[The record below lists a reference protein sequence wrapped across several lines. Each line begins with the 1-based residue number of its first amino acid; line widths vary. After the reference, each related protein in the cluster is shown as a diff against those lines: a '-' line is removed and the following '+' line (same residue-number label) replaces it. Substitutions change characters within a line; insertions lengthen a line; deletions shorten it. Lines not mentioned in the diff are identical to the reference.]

1 MAMTTGLA
9 VASDAGIVPIHVAVS
24 GRARLKVVGLD
35 RNAEFA
41 QTLERRLPGRSGI
54 LAVTANV
61 RTGNLLVRFDPE
73 RSVEGIIQAVVAVL
87 GDYQG
92 KPDAQET
99 APASNVVRFPEMLT
113 GKIRDGGGLPEADL
127 LDAPPHVLTREQML
141 WRLETTQEG
150 GLSAA
155 EAAARLARYGPNALP
170 HTPPRAAFDMLLDQV
185 KGLPALLLLGSAVL
199 SVATGGLADAV
210 VILSVVALNA
220 GIGYR
225 SEAEAERT
233 IEALGHLVPS
243 APLVLRDGAVREVAS
258 DDIVPGDVLTLVPG
272 TLIASDARVIEA
284 KDLTIDESALT
295 GESMPSAKSIARVAR
310 AETPLAERTNMVF
323 KGTAVTG
330 GAGMAAVVATAERTE
345 LGRIQSLVSDA
356 RPPETPMQQQLDIMG
371 KQLVWLSLGACG
383 LVFSLGLL
391 RGFGLL
397 QMLRS
402 SVSLAVAAV
411 PEGLPTVAT
420 VTLALGIRTM
430 RTHNVLIRRLDA
442 IETLG
447 AVSVVCLDKTG
458 TLTLN
463 RMSAVAVANAREVFE
478 VADGQIQRNDAGS
491 GASANGELRKL
502 LETCVLCSEVE
513 IESDGEHVSLKGSPT
528 ETALIGLAQVAG
540 VNVRQLRG
548 RQPLL
553 NMDRRT
559 EQHRFMMT
567 THVGEDGYPFTAVK
581 GSPGEV
587 LELCTAFLDSGAMR
601 PLGEEDVLRIEA
613 QNQVMAGRGLR
624 VLGFATRQGDA
635 QDPGAFTWLGLV
647 GLADPTRPGMA
658 ALMRSFHDA
667 GLRTVIITGD
677 QGATAFA
684 IARELDL
691 SQGRPVEILEGV
703 DLDRL
708 DPALLAGLA
717 QRTHVFARVSPANKL
732 QIVQAL
738 QRNGNIV
745 AMTGDGINDGP
756 ALRAADIGVTMGQSG
771 TDAAREVADMI
782 LEDDR
787 LQSMA
792 IALGQG
798 RTIYRNIRK
807 AIHYLLATNSSEIFV
822 MLGAVGLGLGQPLTP
837 VQLLWINLVTDIFPA
852 LALGLEPPEPDVL
865 KDPPRDPRE
874 PLITGAEFRR
884 IAIEGGVLSAGGL
897 VAYLYGAARHGAG
910 PGAGGVAFLTLAA
923 GQLLH
928 AFSARSPRHT
938 IFERNAL
945 PSNPHLS
952 QAVWGL
958 LGLQGLA
965 ALFPVTRRLLGLDVL
980 GLADY
985 AVAGAAAVGSL
996 LVNETIKGARL
1007 RVQTTK
1013 PDGGA

>member
-1 MAMTTGLA
+1 MTMKSA
-9 VASDAGIVPIHVAVS
+9 VASDAGIVPVHVAVS

-35 RNAEFA
+35 RNAGFA

-54 LAVTANV
+54 RTVTANV
-61 RTGNLLVRFDPE
+61 RTGNLLVHFDPE
-73 RSVEGIIQAVVAVL
+73 RSVEGIIQAVAAMLGAV
-87 GDYQG
+87 
-92 KPDAQET
+92 PDEADASET
-99 APASNVVRFPEMLT
+99 APAPNVVPFPSVFSSKMRE
-113 GKIRDGGGLPEADL
+113 DGGFAQALPL
-127 LDAPPHVLTREQML
+127 GAPPHAMPREQVL
-141 WRLETTQEG
+141 QQLETTPEH

-155 EAAARLARYGPNALP
+155 EAAARLARYGPNTLQPTA
-170 HTPPRAAFDMLLDQV
+170 PRAALDMLLDQI

-243 APLVLRDGAVREVAS
+243 APLVLRDGAVREIAS
-258 DDIVPGDVLTLVPG
+258 DEIVPGDMLTLVPG

-295 GESMPSAKSIARVAR
+295 GESMPSAKSATAIATAD
-310 AETPLAERTNMVF
+310 AALAERTNMVF

-330 GAGMAAVVATAERTE
+330 GAGIAAVVSTAEHTE

-356 RPPETPMQQQLDIMG
+356 RPPETPMQKQLDIMG

-397 QMLRS
+397 QMLKS

-463 RMSAVAVANAREVFE
+463 RMTAVAVANARKIFD
-478 VADGQIQRNDAGS
+478 VADGRIQRSDAGS
-491 GASANGELRKL
+491 GASADDELRKL
-502 LETCVLCSEVE
+502 LEICVLCSEVE
-513 IESDGEHVSLKGSPT
+513 IESDAGHDSLKGSPT
-528 ETALIGLAQVAG
+528 EKALIELARMAG
-540 VNVRQLRG
+540 VHARQLRD

-553 NMDRRT
+553 KINPRT

-567 THVGEDGYPFTAVK
+567 SHVGEDGYPFTAVK

-587 LELCTAFLDSGAMR
+587 LELCTAFLDDGAAR
-601 PLGEEDVLRIEA
+601 PLDEEDVLRIEA
-613 QNQVMAGRGLR
+613 QNQAMAGRGLR

-658 ALMRSFHDA
+658 ALMRNFHDA

-684 IARELDL
+684 IARELDI

-874 PLITGAEFRR
+874 PLITGEEFRR
-884 IAIEGGVLSAGGL
+884 IAIEGAVLSAGGL
-897 VAYLYGAARHGAG
+897 AAYLYGAVRHGAG
-910 PGAGGVAFLTLAA
+910 PGAGGVAFLTLAV

-928 AFSARSPRHT
+928 AFSARSQRHT

-945 PSNPHLS
+945 PPNPHLS

-958 LGLQGLA
+958 LGLQVLA
-965 ALFPVTRRLLGLDVL
+965 ALFPVTRRLLGLDAL
-980 GLADY
+980 GPADY

-996 LVNETIKGARL
+996 LVNETIKGARH
-1007 RVQTTK
+1007 RGPTTN
-1013 PDGGA
+1013 PAGGA

>member
-1 MAMTTGLA
+1 MS
-9 VASDAGIVPIHVAVS
+9 VASMAASLAGVVPLHVAVS

-35 RNAEFA
+35 RNTGVA
-41 QTLERRLPGRSGI
+41 QMLEHRLPGRSGI
-54 LAVTANV
+54 RAAAANI
-61 RTGNLLVRFDPE
+61 RTGNLLVHFDPA
-73 RSVEGIIQAVVAVL
+73 RSVDTIIQAVAAMLDSGAADIGEPKPAPNVVPFPA
-87 GDYQG
+87 GRKREDSG
-92 KPDAQET
+92 MPDAV
-99 APASNVVRFPEMLT
+99 P
-113 GKIRDGGGLPEADL
+113 G
-127 LDAPPHVLTREQML
+127 DAPPHTLSREQVL
-141 WRLETTQEG
+141 QRLETQPEQ
-150 GLSAA
+150 GLSSS
-155 EAAARLARYGPNALP
+155 EAALRLARYGPNALP
-170 HTPPRAAFDMLLDQV
+170 QMPRRSALEILLGQV
-185 KGLPALLLLGSAVL
+185 NSLPSLLLLGSAAL

-210 VILSVVALNA
+210 VILAVVALNSA
-220 GIGYR
+220 IGYR
-225 SEAEAERT
+225 SESEAEHT
-233 IEALGHLVPS
+233 IEALGRLVPA
-243 APLVLRDGAVREVAS
+243 APLVLRDGGVCEVAS
-258 DDIVPGDVLTLVPG
+258 CDIVPGDMLKLVPG
-272 TLIASDARVIEA
+272 TLIACDARVIEA

-295 GESMPSAKSIARVAR
+295 GESMPSVKSATAIASAGTALGDR
-310 AETPLAERTNMVF
+310 ANMVF

-330 GAGMAAVVATAERTE
+330 GSGLAAATATAERTE
-345 LGRIQSLVSDA
+345 LGHIQSLVGDA
-356 RPPETPMQQQLDIMG
+356 RPPETPMQHQLDIMG

-391 RGFGLL
+391 RGFGML

-442 IETLG
+442 VETLG
-447 AVSVVCLDKTG
+447 AVSTVCLDKTG

-463 RMSAVAVANAREVFE
+463 RMSAVAVANAREIFE
-478 VADGQIQRNDAGS
+478 IADGQIQRNHS
-491 GASANGELRKL
+491 GASASANDELRRL

-513 IESDGEHVSLKGSPT
+513 IAEDEDVSLKGSPT
-528 ETALIGLAQVAG
+528 ETALIELAVSAG
-540 VNVRQLRG
+540 IDVRQLRAQ
-548 RQPLL
+548 RPML

-567 THVGEDGYPFTAVK
+567 SHAGEDGCPFTAVK
-581 GSPGEV
+581 GSPDEV
-587 LELCTAFLDSGAMR
+587 LQLCTAFFDGGAER
-601 PLGEEDVLRIEA
+601 PLDEEDVLRIQA
-613 QNQVMAGRGLR
+613 LNQAMAGRGLR

-635 QDPGAFTWLGLV
+635 QDPGAFSWLGLA

-658 ALMRSFHDA
+658 ALMRDFHDA
-667 GLRTVIITGD
+667 GLRTIIITGD

-703 DLDRL
+703 DLDKL
-708 DPALLAGLA
+708 DPGLLAGLA

-771 TDAAREVADMI
+771 TDVAREVADVI

-787 LQSMA
+787 LQSMLV
-792 IALGQG
+792 ALGQG
-798 RTIYRNIRK
+798 RTIYANIRK

-837 VQLLWINLVTDIFPA
+837 VQLLWINLVSDIFPA

-874 PLITGAEFRR
+874 PLITAEEFRR
-884 IAIEGGVLSAGGL
+884 IGIEGAVLSAGGL
-897 VAYLYGAARHGAG
+897 AAYLYGAARYGAG
-910 PGAGGVAFLTLAA
+910 PAAGGVAFITLAA

-928 AFSARSPRHT
+928 ALSARSPRHT

-945 PSNPHLS
+945 PPNPRLN

-965 ALFPVTRRLLGLDVL
+965 ALFPVARRLLGLDAL

-985 AVAGAAAVGSL
+985 AVAGAAAAGSL

-1007 RVQTTK
+1007 RAQAAD